1 MQNAQN
7 AAEIQQRVINL
18 VELYR
23 NYVDEH
29 CSKQYVCDD
38 YVDDNGNLVSLDFCE
53 PISPMGAAFEQL
65 LVTLYKRVAG
75 QEADDKV
82 LEKLAEYANVFFSD
96 ALTEDEFS
104 FLCEHFADVCSFCFS
119 NLSSKYLQMPTS
131 EQVVE
136 LIKKYIHPKDGDTI
150 FVAESGF
157 CDIAILF
164 PNCVIKGYTHSGH
177 SLTHK
182 NTWALTQ
189 IRLYSLGI
197 TSKIHEN
204 QDDCANTSYLS
215 DVDYVIC
222 GAESMVHTSFSFTD
236 CMYKSLPSKCKM
248 LTFMDKRDTAGHF
261 GETLEIRKSL
271 VKDKTIDTLL
281 SYESKNELNDQIT
294 ENRIFILVDKAGK
307 EIVHLIDNVAGTS
320 KDIAAEMLDSE
331 ILWPSY
337 YFAKRPE
344 SGIPLSDLVTFV
356 DLSERT
362 VIKDENGKLI
372 LPDVVKQMPVAVPAK
387 MAQEY
392 KDANLLF
399 QKLDLAGDQVFD
411 NNWKFWIRPLKE
423 PCVLLY
429 GNKEKTVVG
438 YINEI
443 PKTGIATLDT
453 IVCLIPKEGIDVRY
467 IAALLLTPVVKCQL
481 ESICQGYLNDHTFPL
496 VMNKVIVP
504 NHSDKDRVEF
514 LSESNYDALYSVR
527 ADLEAAYREKY
538 DAMRTDYINE
548 VRMRKHDM
556 RPHLRQLA
564 SSERLMIH
572 YIENCNDLV
581 ELKKQLSSQLCYTHD
596 ALTILSAIVD
606 HLSDEEKFG
615 KPELLNLDKLL
626 EEIEVNQDESVG
638 FAIEYNCNR
647 ESFNRAGFT
656 MPDMIQ
662 QLEEA
667 SEQWTDMKQ
676 SIKSLAN
683 ENLPLLV
690 EIAPVDF
697 QRLVTNIID
706 NARNHGF
713 TDGTRTDYYI
723 GIDLSY
729 NLDRE
734 MYQIDFSNNGNPLP
748 VGMTKERFG
757 IRGEKAGKYG
767 RTGNGGYII
776 KAIVSHYGGDF
787 NIFSKD
793 GITTIRIYL
802 PKKN

>member
-1 MQNAQN
+1 MQNAN
-7 AAEIQQRVINL
+7 NNFTVESL
-18 VELYR
+18 VTKYR

-53 PISPMGAAFEQL
+53 PISPMDDAFEQL

-82 LEKLAEYANVFFSD
+82 LEKLAEYANVFYSD

-119 NLSSKYLQMPTS
+119 NLSSKYWQMPTS

-164 PNCVIKGYTHSGH
+164 PNCVIKGYTYSGH

-197 TSKIHEN
+197 TSKINEN
-204 QDDCANTSYLS
+204 QDDCANDSYLS
-215 DVDYVIC
+215 DVDFVIN
-222 GAESMVHTSFSFTD
+222 GTQSIYQLSFMFTD
-236 CMYKSLPSKCKM
+236 DIYKSLPSKCKM
-248 LTFMDKRDTAGHF
+248 LMFLDKSDAAGYS
-261 GETLEIRKSL
+261 GKTIEVRKSL
-271 VKDKTIDTLL
+271 VKDKAIDTLL
-281 SYESKNELNDQIT
+281 SYESKNELNDKIT

-337 YFAKRPE
+337 YFAKRPK

-362 VIKDENGKLI
+362 VIKDENGKWI
-372 LPDVVKQMPVAVPAK
+372 LPDAVKQMPVAVPAK

-443 PKTGIATLDT
+443 PETGIATLDT

-467 IAALLLTPVVKCQL
+467 VTTLLLTPDVKEQIV
-481 ESICQGYLNDHTFPL
+481 SICQGAINDHTFPL
-496 VMNKVIVP
+496 IMNKVIVP
-504 NHSDKDRVEF
+504 NHSDKERLFF
-514 LSESNYDALYSVR
+514 LSEANYEALNSSL
-527 ADLEAAYREKY
+527 LELKQEHANYTKA
-538 DAMRTDYINE
+538 
-548 VRMRKHDM
+548 VRMRKHAIT
-556 RPHLRQLA
+556 Q
-564 SSERLMIH
+564 S
-572 YIENCNDLV
+572 
-581 ELKKQLSSQLCYTHD
+581 LSSIEAMFY
-596 ALTILSAIVD
+596 ALNSYR
-606 HLSDEEKFG
+606 EKHGALNNEDVISRIKRTTVRGAFEYIAHGINDMMPALEHIADVEYSFG
-615 KPELLNLDKLL
+615 KPEWLDPEIFIEEYIKKNEQGWLNFKPIITWKQGHNQAIEDLKDPSTGEVFLRKGDSLNLFLFPKDALERVFKNIISNAKAHGFVNKSCNDYQLRFSWHVDGMALIVEIDNNGLAIPNDRDTASLL
-626 EEIEVNQDESVG
+626 EYGVSTKLHQDGHNGIGCNEIDDIMQRYDGKVEIVSSPEKDFPVKY
-638 FAIEYNCNR
+638 ILT
-647 ESFNRAGFT
+647 FNR
-656 MPDMIQ
+656 
-662 QLEEA
+662 
-667 SEQWTDMKQ
+667 
-676 SIKSLAN
+676 
-683 ENLPLLV
+683 
-690 EIAPVDF
+690 
-697 QRLVTNIID
+697 
-706 NARNHGF
+706 
-713 TDGTRTDYYI
+713 
-723 GIDLSY
+723 
-729 NLDRE
+729 
-734 MYQIDFSNNGNPLP
+734 SNT
-748 VGMTKERFG
+748 VRSFKM
-757 IRGEKAGKYG
+757 
-767 RTGNGGYII
+767 
-776 KAIVSHYGGDF
+776 
-787 NIFSKD
+787 
-793 GITTIRIYL
+793 
-802 PKKN
+802 